1 MKKIIFTVV
10 VLVLLVAFGVS
21 AFMVGKYLV
30 DGKKQDALNDELS
43 AIVSG
48 QQTTEA
54 PETTA
59 GTEASA
65 AETAP
70 AAPGMLAGYREIY
83 EMNNH
88 TVGWIKIEGTQ
99 IDYPVMQTPE
109 EPNYYLNRN
118 FNKEDNVN
126 GSIYAR
132 EVCSI
137 DGPSDNVTIYGHNMA
152 SGKMFA
158 ELHKYTTKSAW
169 DNNSLIFFDTLYEYH
184 TYKIFAVFQTSANLG
199 QGFSYHQFVDAETP
213 AEFDEFVAT
222 CKKLAFYDTGIT
234 PVYGDKL
241 ITLSTCTGPS
251 ENNNRLVVVAMRIT

>member
-1 MKKIIFTVV
+1 MKKVLFTAV
-10 VLVLLVAFGVS
+10 VLVLLAAFGIS
-21 AFMVGKYLV
+21 AFMVMDYLK
-30 DGKKQDALNDELS
+30 DGREQEALNDELA
-43 AIVSG
+43 AIAAG
-48 QQTTEA
+48 QQN
-54 PETTA
+54 
-59 GTEASA
+59 TEASKNI
-65 AETAP
+65 AETKATEATTEP
-70 AAPGMLAGYREIY
+70 TEPGMLTGYKEIY

-118 FNKEDNVN
+118 FNKEENVN

-132 EVCSI
+132 EVCDI
-137 DGPSDNVTIYGHNMA
+137 NEPSDNVTIYGHNMA

-158 ELHKYTTKSAW
+158 ELHKYTNKSGW
-169 DNNSLIFFDTLYEYH
+169 ENNSLIFYDTLYEYH
-184 TYKIFAVFQTSANLG
+184 TYKTSANLG

-213 AEFDEFVAT
+213 EEFDEFVAT
-222 CKKLAFYDTGIT
+222 CKSLAYYDTGIT

-251 ENNNRLVVVAMRIT
+251 VNNDRLVVVAMRIT